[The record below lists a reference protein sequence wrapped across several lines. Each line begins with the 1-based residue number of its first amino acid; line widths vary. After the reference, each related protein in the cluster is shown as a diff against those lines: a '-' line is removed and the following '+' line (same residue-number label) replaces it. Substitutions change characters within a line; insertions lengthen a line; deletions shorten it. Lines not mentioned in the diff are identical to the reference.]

1 MGSPEYSSYELKS
14 IISALFAGLLGVL
27 RAVEEHQEAG
37 VAVGFVG
44 GVVVDAA
51 GMGGGDVA
59 CGYATLCQ
67 FTGDVVSTGTTEGGV
82 NGIGA
87 CGTVGG
93 SDDLDV

>member
-14 IISALFAGLLGVL
+14 IISALFASLLGVL
-27 RAVEEHQEAG
+27 WAVEEQQEAG
-37 VAVGFVG
+37 VAIGFIG

-59 CGYATLCQ
+59 SGYATLCQ
-67 FTGDVVSTGTTEGGV
+67 FTGDVVGTGTAEGEV
-82 NGIGA
+82 DGIGA

-93 SDDLDV
+93 SYDLDM